1 MSESMQGLHR
11 THRCTEVSN
20 ANIGEKVTV
29 MGWVQKRRNLG
40 SLIFIDLRDRS
51 GILQL
56 VFDEPKVGNEGFAKA
71 GTLRS
76 EFVIAVEGT
85 VQKRSAAVNEN
96 LKTGD
101 IEVIAESIR
110 ILSES
115 QTPPFQIEE
124 NSQTKDEIRLKY
136 RYLDLRRPDIQRNLM
151 LRSKV
156 AYLMRDFMAKEGFLE
171 IETPVLCK
179 STPEGARD
187 YLVPSRVHPGSFY
200 ALPQSPQLF
209 KQLLMASGYDRY
221 FQIAKC
227 FRDEDLRADRQPE
240 FTQADM
246 ELSFVDI
253 DDVLD
258 VNERL
263 LKYIFKEAID
273 VDVELPLKR
282 MPWQEAMD
290 RFGSDKPDTRFG
302 MELKDVSDIVK
313 DCGFGVFTSALE
325 QGGSV
330 RGINAEGQGAMPR
343 KKIDKLVEFAK
354 GYGAKGLAY
363 LSVQE
368 DGSYK
373 SSFAKFMTEEELKNL
388 VAAMDGKPGDL
399 LLFAADKNKIV
410 WNVLGALRLEIAKEL
425 DLLDPNQY
433 NFLWITEFPLL
444 EWSDE
449 ENRYMAMHHPF
460 TMPMEEDWDKID
472 TDPGSVR
479 AKAYD
484 IVLNGTELGGGS
496 VRIHQSDIQEKMF
509 EVLGFTKERAHEQF
523 GFLLDAF
530 SYGVPPHAGLAYG
543 LDRLVMHMV
552 HADSIRDVIA
562 FPKVKDA
569 SDLMSNAPD
578 IVDEKQLEEL
588 CIKVDEKEVEEKE
601 AEEAAEK

>member
-1 MSESMQGLHR
+1 MKGLHR
-11 THRCTEVSN
+11 SHRCTEVSN
-20 ANIGEKVTV
+20 QNIGETVTV

-56 VFDEPKVGNEGFAKA
+56 VFNEESVGKEGYEKA
-71 GTLRS
+71 ERLRS
-76 EFVIAVEGT
+76 EFVIAVTGKVE
-85 VQKRSAAVNEN
+85 KRSAAVNES

-101 IEVIAESIR
+101 IEVIATDIR
-110 ILSES
+110 ILSEAE
-115 QTPPFQIEE
+115 TPPFQIEE
-124 NSQTKDEIRLKY
+124 NSQTKDEVRLKY
-136 RYLDLRRPDIQRNLM
+136 RYLDLRRPDIQKNLM

-171 IETPVLCK
+171 IETPMLCK

-187 YLVPSRVHPGSFY
+187 YLVPSRVHPGHFY
-200 ALPQSPQLF
+200 ALPQSPQLY
-209 KQLLMASGYDRY
+209 KQLLMCSGYDRY
-221 FQIAKC
+221 FQIARC

-246 ELSFVDI
+246 ELAFVDVE
-253 DDVLD
+253 DVLD

-263 LKYIFKEAID
+263 LKYIFKEAIG
-273 VDVELPLKR
+273 VDVALPLPR

-302 MELKDVSDIVK
+302 MELCDVSKVVEG
-313 DCGFGVFTSALE
+313 CGFSVFTGALE
-325 QGGSV
+325 NGGSV
-330 RGINAEGQGAMPR
+330 RGINAKGQAGMPR

-363 LSVQE
+363 LAVNE
-368 DGSYK
+368 DGTYK
-373 SSFAKFMTEEELKNL
+373 SSFAKFMTEDELKAL
-388 VAAMDGKPGDL
+388 VSAMQGEPGDL

-410 WNVLGALRLEIAKEL
+410 WNVLGALRLELAKEL

-433 NFLWITEFPLL
+433 NFLWVTEFPLL

-449 ENRYMAMHHPF
+449 ENRFMAMHHPF

-472 TDPGSVR
+472 SDPGSVR

-496 VRIHQSDIQEKMF
+496 VRIHQDDIQEKMF

-530 SYGVPPHAGLAYG
+530 KYGVPPHAGLAYG

-569 SDLMSNAPD
+569 SCLMTQAPG
-578 IVDEKQLEEL
+578 IVDKKQLEEL
-588 CIKVDEKEVEEKE
+588 GLEVEEVS
-601 AEEAAEK
+601 EE

>member
-20 ANIGEKVTV
+20 ANIGEKEITV
-29 MGWVQKRRNLG
+29 MGWVQ
-40 SLIFIDLRDRS
+40 LRDRS

-56 VFDEPKVGNEGFAKA
+56 VFDEPKVGSEGFAKA

-187 YLVPSRVHPGSFY
+187 YLVPSRIHPGSFY

-263 LKYIFKEAID
+263 LKYIFKEAIG

-472 TDPGSVR
+472 TDPGAVR

>member
-56 VFDEPKVGNEGFAKA
+56 VFDEPKVGSEGFAKA

-187 YLVPSRVHPGSFY
+187 YLVPSRIHPGSFY

-263 LKYIFKEAID
+263 LKYIFKEAIG

-354 GYGAKGLAY
+354 
-363 LSVQE
+363 
-368 DGSYK
+368 
-373 SSFAKFMTEEELKNL
+373 
-388 VAAMDGKPGDL
+388 AMEQKDL
-399 LLFAADKNKIV
+399 LIFLYRKMAAINH
-410 WNVLGALRLEIAKEL
+410 
-425 DLLDPNQY
+425 
-433 NFLWITEFPLL
+433 PLQN
-444 EWSDE
+444 S
-449 ENRYMAMHHPF
+449 
-460 TMPMEEDWDKID
+460 
-472 TDPGSVR
+472 
-479 AKAYD
+479 
-484 IVLNGTELGGGS
+484 
-496 VRIHQSDIQEKMF
+496 
-509 EVLGFTKERAHEQF
+509 
-523 GFLLDAF
+523 
-530 SYGVPPHAGLAYG
+530 
-543 LDRLVMHMV
+543 
-552 HADSIRDVIA
+552 
-562 FPKVKDA
+562 
-569 SDLMSNAPD
+569 
-578 IVDEKQLEEL
+578 
-588 CIKVDEKEVEEKE
+588 
-601 AEEAAEK
+601 

>member
-56 VFDEPKVGNEGFAKA
+56 VFDEPKVGSEGFAKA

-187 YLVPSRVHPGSFY
+187 YLVPSRIHPGSFY

-263 LKYIFKEAID
+263 LKYIFKEAIG

-313 DCGFGVFTSALE
+313 GCGFGVFTSALE

-472 TDPGSVR
+472 TDPGAVR

-496 VRIHQSDIQEKMF
+496 VRIHQADIQSKMF
-509 EVLGFTKERAHEQF
+509 EVLGFTPERANDQF
-523 GFLLDAF
+523 GFLLKAF
-530 SYGVPPHAGLAYG
+530 KYGVPPHAGLAYG
-543 LDRLVMHMV
+543 FDRMIMLMV
-552 HADSIRDVIA
+552 GADSIRDVIA

-569 SDLMSNAPD
+569 SCLMTKAPTP
-578 IVDEKQLEEL
+578 VDPKQLGDL
-588 CIKVDEKEVEEKE
+588 GIEVIPEEKE
-601 AEEAAEK
+601 E